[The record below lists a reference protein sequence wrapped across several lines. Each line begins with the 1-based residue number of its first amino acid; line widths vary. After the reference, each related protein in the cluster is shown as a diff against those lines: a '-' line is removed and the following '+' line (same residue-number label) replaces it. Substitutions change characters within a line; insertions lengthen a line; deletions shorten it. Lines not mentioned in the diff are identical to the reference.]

1 MSLIDQQKDLESF
14 SDQSLLQE
22 AQQPMRGYPPY
33 LVMAEI
39 QRRQQDRQRVER
51 QMAAQQEVAPP
62 VAQQQ
67 AAAFAGQIM
76 QDQAMAAPQGIT
88 AAMPAQ
94 AGMGM
99 GQPMEAPMAPPEA
112 AGIMGGMPVQGMAG
126 GGEVKRMQEGRNV
139 PGQPLSNL
147 IRGIPSALR
156 GMRSPAGL
164 MREIAAAEAAGR
176 DTSALRAELAA
187 LQGQAAP
194 AIGEAPVATPSSAP
208 AITSVAAAPRIPG
221 IANIVSGQVDMIR
234 GVPVAGDTMATPTAT
249 PVAPQAGVRPTVAS
263 RPGIEA
269 LQEVAV
275 TGKRADEF
283 TPEMLERY
291 YRYQPNKEEFEKM
304 RQAELLAGLG
314 EVIGTATQRGDIA
327 RGLSALTRQQQAAN
341 REFRREQRDF
351 EMGLMGIKE
360 RQRAE
365 QRADVREQAAIAR
378 DQARF
383 DTEIRLKLTEI
394 DMRRQALREE
404 AAARVAAAKND
415 AERLAIA
422 RQAQENDDSLL
433 AAREDLLKAQSEY
446 YRGKGT
452 STLPLM
458 GQNFA
463 SASDLNSAL

>member
-1 MSLIDQQKDLESF
+1 
-14 SDQSLLQE
+14 
-22 AQQPMRGYPPY
+22 
-33 LVMAEI
+33 
-39 QRRQQDRQRVER
+39 
-51 QMAAQQEVAPP
+51 
-62 VAQQQ
+62 
-67 AAAFAGQIM
+67 
-76 QDQAMAAPQGIT
+76 
-88 AAMPAQ
+88 
-94 AGMGM
+94 
-99 GQPMEAPMAPPEA
+99 
-112 AGIMGGMPVQGMAG
+112 
-126 GGEVKRMQEGRNV
+126 
-139 PGQPLSNL
+139 
-147 IRGIPSALR
+147 
-156 GMRSPAGL
+156 
-164 MREIAAAEAAGR
+164 
-176 DTSALRAELAA
+176 
-187 LQGQAAP
+187 
-194 AIGEAPVATPSSAP
+194 
-208 AITSVAAAPRIPG
+208 
-221 IANIVSGQVDMIR
+221 
-234 GVPVAGDTMATPTAT
+234 MATPTAT

>member
-1 MSLIDQQKDLESF
+1 
-14 SDQSLLQE
+14 
-22 AQQPMRGYPPY
+22 
-33 LVMAEI
+33 
-39 QRRQQDRQRVER
+39 
-51 QMAAQQEVAPP
+51 
-62 VAQQQ
+62 
-67 AAAFAGQIM
+67 
-76 QDQAMAAPQGIT
+76 
-88 AAMPAQ
+88 
-94 AGMGM
+94 
-99 GQPMEAPMAPPEA
+99 
-112 AGIMGGMPVQGMAG
+112 
-126 GGEVKRMQEGRNV
+126 MQEGMNV

-147 IRGIPSALR
+147 VRRGLRALTPR
-156 GMRSPAGL
+156 RSEVGL
-164 MREIAAAEAAGR
+164 RREIATVEAAGG
-176 DTSALRAELAA
+176 DASALRAELASMKGLA
-187 LQGQAAP
+187 TAP
-194 AIGEAPVATPSSAP
+194 AIGQAPVATPSSAP
-208 AITSVAAAPRIPG
+208 GITSVDAAPRIPG
-221 IANIVSGQVDMIR
+221 IENIISGQTAMIR
-234 GVPVAGDTMATPTAT
+234 GVPVGGDTAVAPPA
-249 PVAPQAGVRPTVAS
+249 PPAAAPQAGVRPTVAR

-291 YRYQPNKEEFEKM
+291 YRYQPNEEDFRRM
-304 RQAELLAGLG
+304 SQAEMLAGLG

-360 RQRAE
+360 RQRTE
-365 QRADVREQAAIAR
+365 QRADAREAAAIAR

-383 DTEIRLKLTEI
+383 DTEIRLKLTDI

-422 RQAQENDDSLL
+422 RQAQDNDDRLL
-433 AAREDLLKAQSEY
+433 TARENLLQSQADY

-452 STLPLM
+452 PTFPLM

-463 SASDLNSAL
+463 SASDLESAL